1 MVLVAVKLSLT
12 SFLCQHVFFKTH
24 LWPRRDLNTQPS
36 DLESD
41 ALPLRHGVLTA
52 KLELRLSSISG
63 LMWPLKE
70 RICSF
75 SMLVSTFYSDGGSL
89 PPFWRFMDL
98 LSLHN
103 LSPPKT
109 GWLCHDRETTAL
121 PWPGFEPGL
130 SRPQREVLTTIRSRL
145 SHQPESHRM
154 VCEIQWSQHVHSA
167 WYAVHNSLWL

>member
-1 MVLVAVKLSLT
+1 ML
-12 SFLCQHVFFKTH
+12 FKTH

-52 KLELRLSSISG
+52 KLELKMSSISG
-63 LMWPLKE
+63 LMWPHNE
-70 RICSF
+70 RIYSF
-75 SMLVSTFYSDGGSL
+75 SLIISTSWWKVFCFLSGESWVCLY
-89 PPFWRFMDL
+89 
-98 LSLHN
+98 LSLV
-103 LSPPKT
+103 LLLPKT

-145 SHQPESHRM
+145 SHQPESHRR
-154 VCEIQWSQHVHSA
+154 VSEIQWSQQVHSA
-167 WYAVHNSLWL
+167 WYPVQNH